1 LSAAYNRLV
10 RGPPI
15 TIKCDCGELR
25 HVPYGDRWQCEQCG
39 RTWNTAQIPAEEYWG
54 ILRGMRR
61 HRLVV
66 IGVAVAVA
74 LVFTLL
80 AIFVAESLF
89 LLMPAVL
96 AGWFIWYMPF
106 WRRKV
111 RREARNLPKWNLH
124 PD

>member
-1 LSAAYNRLV
+1 LAV

-25 HVPYGDRWQCEQCG
+25 QVPYGERWRCEQCG
-39 RTWNTAQIPAEEYWG
+39 RTWNTAQIPPEEYWG
-54 ILRGMRR
+54 ILHTMRR

-74 LVFTLL
+74 LVFALL

-96 AGWFIWYMPF
+96 GAWFIWYMPF

-124 PD
+124 PE